1 MSSNESLCSQD
12 RHACNSWKMREA
24 SKVRCIIKLF
34 KKPAKL
40 FWIGTVLPFGQI
52 LNRGIHCTHDTKM
65 HIGVLLN
72 FISCSNFGMR
82 GDWSK
87 YMKNAPG
94 ECIFP
99 EVFEV
104 QYQFSFSSDAEESAI
119 LSSLKKKINDCSQS
133 AFGWSTHQ
141 NLSGAKKK
149 HKIEY
154 HPYYWTPQK

>member
-1 MSSNESLCSQD
+1 
-12 RHACNSWKMREA
+12 
-24 SKVRCIIKLF
+24 
-34 KKPAKL
+34 
-40 FWIGTVLPFGQI
+40 
-52 LNRGIHCTHDTKM
+52 
-65 HIGVLLN
+65 
-72 FISCSNFGMR
+72 
-82 GDWSK
+82 
-87 YMKNAPG
+87 MKNAPG

-154 HPYYWTPQK
+154 HPYTLTTEHHRSKLVVVVVNTLLKALSL